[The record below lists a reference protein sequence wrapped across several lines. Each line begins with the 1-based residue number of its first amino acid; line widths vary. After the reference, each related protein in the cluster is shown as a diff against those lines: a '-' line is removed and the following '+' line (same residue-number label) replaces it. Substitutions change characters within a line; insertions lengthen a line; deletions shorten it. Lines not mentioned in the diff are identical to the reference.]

1 LSSQVARPD
10 SHHTE
15 DDMRFV
21 GLDVHKRVVE
31 AAAVDA
37 AGVLLFRDRFP
48 CTREELSRFARTRLS
63 PEDRVALE
71 ATTNT
76 WAVVDVLSPLVSE
89 VVVSNPLRTRAI
101 AEAKVKTDKVDALV
115 LAQLLRAD
123 FLPRVWTPDPRS
135 RDLRSLTSR
144 RASLIQD
151 RTGVKNRLHAILHLR
166 LIPVPEKL
174 DLFGKKGRAF
184 LASLELDDLGRAALD
199 SELRLLD
206 SIESEL
212 AALAHLLDLR
222 GYRDPRVRLLM
233 TLPGVDVAV
242 AQTLLA
248 VLGDHSRFKD
258 GDHAASYL
266 GLVPSTRQSADVCH
280 HGPITKQGKGH
291 ARWIL
296 VQAAQHLG
304 SHPGPLG
311 VFFRRL
317 MKRKNRNLAVVAT
330 ARKLVVIAWLMLKN
344 NEPYRYALPRP
355 TERKLSR
362 LRVAAG
368 HRKPTGLPKGSPR
381 PAAYGSGQ
389 GSRAIP
395 ALQDLYASEELP
407 PIRPITPG
415 EQTSVRKAGVV
426 RYVLGLG
433 SPHRVP
439 RRASA
444 KPASPRTNGEPG

>member
-1 LSSQVARPD
+1 
-10 SHHTE
+10 
-15 DDMRFV
+15 MRFV

-31 AAAVDA
+31 AAVIDE
-37 AGVLLFRDRFP
+37 AGVLLFRYRFP
-48 CTREELSRFARTRLS
+48 CTREALSAFAGDRLSR
-63 PEDRVALE
+63 EDRVALE

-76 WAVVDVLSPLVSE
+76 WAVVDVLAPLVGE

-123 FLPRVWTPDPRS
+123 YLPRVWTPDTQT

-144 RASLIQD
+144 RASLVQD
-151 RTGVKNRLHAILHLR
+151 RTGVKNRIHSILHLR
-166 LIPVPEKL
+166 LIPVPEKF
-174 DLFGKKGRAF
+174 DLFGTKGRAF
-184 LASLELDDLGRAALD
+184 LAALDIDDLGRTALE

-206 SIESEL
+206 GIDTEL
-212 AALAHLLDLR
+212 AGLARLLDLR
-222 GYRDPRVRLLM
+222 GYVDSRVRLLM

-248 VLGDHSRFKD
+248 VFGDHSRFKD

-266 GLVPSTRQSADVCH
+266 GLVPSTHQSADNCY
-280 HGPITKQGKGH
+280 HGHITKHGKGH

-317 MKRKNRNLAVVAT
+317 TRKKNRNVAVVAT

-344 NEPYRYALPRP
+344 GEPYRYALPRP

-362 LRVAAG
+362 LRVAATG
-368 HRKPTGLPKGSPR
+368 RKKTGGLPKGSSR
-381 PAAYGSGQ
+381 PPNYGSGV
-389 GSRAIP
+389 GSRTIP
-395 ALQDLYASEELP
+395 ALPDVYAAEGLP
-407 PIRPITPG
+407 PVPPLAPG
-415 EQTSVRKAGVV
+415 ELAAIKKARVV
-426 RYVLGLG
+426 RYVLGLA
-433 SPHRVP
+433 STHRVP
-439 RRASA
+439 REASA
-444 KPASPRTNGEPG
+444 KPPPPRANADPG

>member
-1 LSSQVARPD
+1 
-10 SHHTE
+10 
-15 DDMRFV
+15 MRFV

-31 AAAVDA
+31 AAVIDA

-48 CTREELSRFARTRLS
+48 CTREELTRFATTRLS
-63 PEDRVALE
+63 PQDRVALE

-76 WAVVDVLSPLVSE
+76 WSVVDVLSPLVAE

-101 AEAKVKTDKVDALV
+101 AEAKVKTDEVDALV
-115 LAQLLRAD
+115 LAQLLRTD
-123 FLPRVWTPDPRS
+123 YLPRVWSPDPQTRE
-135 RDLRSLTSR
+135 LRSLTSR
-144 RASLIQD
+144 RASLVQD

-184 LASLELDDLGRAALD
+184 LASLPIDDLGRAALD

-206 SIESEL
+206 SIEAEL
-212 AALAHLLDLR
+212 AALAHLLDQR

-317 MKRKNRNLAVVAT
+317 ARKKNRNVAVVAT

-344 NEPYRYALPRP
+344 GEPYRYALPGP
-355 TERKLSR
+355 TQRKLSR

-368 HRKPTGLPKGSPR
+368 HRRQSGLPKGSPR

-389 GSRAIP
+389 GTRAVP
-395 ALQDLYASEELP
+395 ALQDLYAVEGLP
-407 PIRPITPG
+407 PIPSIPAG
-415 EQTSVRKAGVV
+415 EQTALRRAGVV

-433 SPHRVP
+433 TSHRVP
-439 RRASA
+439 RRA
-444 KPASPRTNGEPG
+444 PLASPSPQTNGEPT